1 MVLRWATWT
10 ALAVA
15 LATAAAACGGKSS
28 SSASGGDAGAF
39 VTEVNGDVLGGRFG
53 DAFELLHPAQKR
65 IVGSADRLERCLT
78 GEVPD
83 YPDGARY
90 VTKKTRVQPWPV
102 PGTGERASSTAVTV
116 EVRGGSPERLVDRF
130 TQHVFRVGGKWRWIL
145 SGPLVKA
152 ARTGAC

>member
-1 MVLRWATWT
+1 MLGCAALA
-10 ALAVA
+10 ALAVG
-15 LATAAAACGGKSS
+15 AAACGGNNSS
-28 SSASGGDAGAF
+28 TASGSDPGAF
-39 VTEVNGDVLGGRFG
+39 VAEVNGDVLGGRFD

-90 VTKKTRVQPWPV
+90 VTRETRVQPWPI

-116 EVRGGSPERLVDRF
+116 EVRGGSPERVVDRF
-130 TQHVFRVGGKWRWIL
+130 TQHVFRVGGKWTWIL
-145 SGPLVKA
+145 SAPLVKA